1 MSIFSYLKDSF
12 ARKKARRV
20 FQNFGYRI
28 DNFQL
33 EKEGKVEYANWLN
46 PLLEPKKITQ
56 TEVDFFKSVIRKNS
70 LVIDIGA
77 NTGDLTVPI
86 AIATGKEGLVLAV
99 DPNTQVFAIL
109 TANATLN
116 RDKTNIVPLQFA
128 ATATDGEFYFAS
140 SEATFSNGGLV
151 DKMDDAAHGKFKL
164 KEKVKGVNLDAFLR
178 TNYPEWIPRISF
190 IKVDTEGNDLNV
202 LKTIES
208 IITEYKPSVVAEVYP
223 TLTKQERDDM
233 FHFFSEKGYAIY
245 DLSHFDLMGGVK
257 RVLLHTEDEMAAPGT
272 ASNILAIA
280 QPVPVI

>member
-28 DNFQL
+28 DSFHL
-33 EKEGKVEYANWLN
+33 EQEGNVEYANWLN

-56 TEVDFFKSVIRKNS
+56 PEVDFFKSIIRKNS
-70 LVIDIGA
+70 FVIDIGA

-86 AIATGKEGLVLAV
+86 ALATGSEGMVLAV

-109 TANATLN
+109 AANAGLN

-128 ATATDGEFYFAS
+128 ATATDGDFYFAS

-151 DKMDDAAHGKFKL
+151 DDIHDGAHGKFKL

-178 TNYPEWIPRISF
+178 TNYPEWIPKISF

-202 LKTIES
+202 LKTVEN
-208 IITEYKPSVVAEVYP
+208 IITEYKPTVIAEVYP

-233 FHFFSEKGYAIY
+233 FHFFAEKGYTIY
-245 DLSHFDLMGGVK
+245 DLSHFDLTGGVNK
-257 RVLLHTEDEMAAPGT
+257 VLLQTEDDMAVPGI

-280 QPVPVI
+280 QVPPVI

>member
-20 FQNFGYRI
+20 FQNFGYRV
-28 DNFQL
+28 DRFQL
-33 EKEGKVEYANWLN
+33 EQEGIVEYANWLN

-56 TEVDFFKSVIRKNS
+56 SEVDFFKSIIRKNS

-86 AIATGKEGLVLAV
+86 ALATGREGLVLAV

-109 TANATLN
+109 TANAALN

-151 DKMDDAAHGKFKL
+151 DEIGDAAHGKFKL
-164 KEKVKGVNLDAFLR
+164 KEKVKGVNLDAYLR
-178 TNYPEWIPRISF
+178 ANYPEWIPRISF

-202 LKTIES
+202 LKTVEN
-208 IITEYKPSVVAEVYP
+208 IITEYKPTVIAEVYP
-223 TLTKQERDDM
+223 ALTQQERDDM
-233 FHFFSEKGYAIY
+233 FHFFSEKGYTIY
-245 DLSHFDLMGGVK
+245 DLSHFDLMGGVNK
-257 RVLLHTEDEMAAPGT
+257 VLLHSANEMAAPGI

-280 QPVPVI
+280 QTSPAI